1 MRRWRVGTL
10 SLGVLMIVVGVV
22 MLAAQFKQVAVLD
35 MLLTWWPLILVLIGG
50 EILWHV
56 YTSKEQE
63 PKVKY
68 DVFSIFIIMIML
80 FSGIGMYALTAT
92 GVVEGISWMVQSSVM
107 PVEVPSQRIEL
118 DEGVERI
125 VISAPRERLD
135 IKKAGG
141 REVVIFGQ
149 ATVHAAD
156 TEEAKALVE
165 RCRVVTHREGDTLFV
180 QFPSNSRPGEF
191 KPSIR
196 EVRHTLLLPS
206 DVDVEVSGSNYFI
219 LDIDG
224 EAIGRDWVI
233 KDSGNIRITVA
244 GGADLAIDAHVRSSG
259 QLGGNA
265 SWEVEEPASGPPDA
279 RVMSKGHLKWGEG
292 RSKVVVIIENGEVVV
307 NEL

>member
-233 KDSGNIRITVA
+233 KDSGNIRITDA

>member
-35 MLLTWWPLILVLIGG
+35 MLLRWWPLILVLIGA

-68 DVFSIFIIMIML
+68 DVFSIFIIIIIL

-107 PVEVPSQRIEL
+107 PVEMPYQRVEL
-118 DEGVERI
+118 DGSVEKV
-125 VISAPRERLD
+125 VISAPRERLH
-135 IKKAGG
+135 IKKTG
-141 REVVIFGQ
+141 RPEVVIFGQ
-149 ATVHAAD
+149 ATVNAANIQ
-156 TEEAKALVE
+156 EAKALVE
-165 RCRVVTHREGDTLFV
+165 QNGAVPRREGNPLFV
-180 QFPSNSRPGEF
+180 QFPPSIWPGEF

-196 EVRHTLLLPS
+196 QIRHTLLLPS
-206 DVDVEVSGSNYFI
+206 GVDVEVIGSNHFS

-224 EAIGRDWVI
+224 EAIEKSWVI
-233 KDSGNIRITVA
+233 KGIGSVRITVA
-244 GGADLAIDAHVRSSG
+244 DGADLAIDAHVYSTG
-259 QLGGNA
+259 CLGGNV
-265 SWEVEEPASGPPDA
+265 SWEVEEPESRKTHERAM
-279 RVMSKGHLKWGEG
+279 VKGHLKWGEG
-292 RSKVVVIIENGEVVV
+292 SGKATVIIESGEVVV

>member
-1 MRRWRVGTL
+1 
-10 SLGVLMIVVGVV
+10 MIVVGVV

-180 QFPSNSRPGEF
+180 QFPSNSRP
-191 KPSIR
+191 
-196 EVRHTLLLPS
+196 S

>member
-68 DVFSIFIIMIML
+68 DVFSIFIIIIML

-118 DEGVERI
+118 DESVKR
-125 VISAPRERLD
+125 VVVSAPRERME
-135 IKKAGG
+135 IKKTSSP
-141 REVVIFGQ
+141 EVVIFGQ
-149 ATVHAAD
+149 ATVNAAD
-156 TEEAKALVE
+156 TEEAKFLVE

-180 QFPSNSRPGEF
+180 QFPSNSWPGEF

-233 KDSGNIRITVA
+233 KGSGNIRITVA

-265 SWEVEEPASGPPDA
+265 NWEVEEPESLKPDK
-279 RVMSKGHLKWGEG
+279 RVMSKGYLKWGEG
-292 RSKVVVIIENGEVVV
+292 SGKVAVILENGEVVV